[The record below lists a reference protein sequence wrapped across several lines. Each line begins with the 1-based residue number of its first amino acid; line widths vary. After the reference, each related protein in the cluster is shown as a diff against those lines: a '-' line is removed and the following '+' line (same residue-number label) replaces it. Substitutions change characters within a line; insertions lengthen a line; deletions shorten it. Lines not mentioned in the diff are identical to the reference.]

1 MRGCRLLDL
10 HGSAW
15 LLASCFGAFMIAHAL
30 SLLCMVDALL
40 AERWAGRAW
49 SCEGEQL

>member
-1 MRGCRLLDL
+1 VDL

-15 LLASCFGAFMIAHAL
+15 LLVSCFGAFMHARG
-30 SLLCMVDALL
+30 LLCMVDVFL

-49 SCEGEQL
+49 SCEGEQLYA